1 MTRAKVWAARRGLRG
16 WGGVTGMAV
25 ACAVTASL
33 TLLPLA
39 HGDGTFGGQ
48 TTGQGVTSAVPAKA
62 EACTDPEASL
72 LPSTADG
79 PADQLFAFLQTS
91 FVLASVSEGLGKI
104 PQRLSS
110 AAIEKMLKVRSQSRK
125 D

>member
-1 MTRAKVWAARRGLRG
+1 MTRAKGRGTRGGLRG

-48 TTGQGVTSAVPAKA
+48 SAGHSSASTVPTVA
-62 EACTDPEASL
+62 EA
-72 LPSTADG
+72 
-79 PADQLFAFLQTS
+79 
-91 FVLASVSEGLGKI
+91 
-104 PQRLSS
+104 
-110 AAIEKMLKVRSQSRK
+110 
-125 D
+125 